1 MLLKIGE
8 LAKRTGLTVRA
19 LHHYDA
25 IGLLSPSARSDAG
38 YRLYNEADIARL
50 HRILAL
56 RRFGLALADI
66 GTTLT
71 RADLSLATV
80 VARQIGLLTEQIQ
93 QAKALRSRLSQ
104 LQGQLA
110 DGQEPDLA
118 DWLTTLEHMTMYD
131 KYFSQEELTQLP
143 IYTQADDVEPEWQA
157 LVAQVQALMDAG
169 TDPGDPRAQASS
181 MAWMTKVRRDTGDNP
196 ILFAK
201 LNAMHEHEPSVQE
214 RTGISPQMMTFILA
228 ASKATSCRS
237 TGTISTTANLPS
249 CAPTSASAM
258 PSGHRWWRRSAR
270 RWTKAMRLTRRRSA
284 RWRWR
289 GSICSAR
296 LQATSRQPSKRS
308 GKPCR
313 PSRHCSNREWST
325 SACARSS
332 VRQCKPCA
340 HKKTGAAPLALP
352 LFDRTA

>member
-143 IYTQADDVEPEWQA
+143 IYTQADDVEREWQA

-169 TDPGDPRAQASS
+169 TEPGDPQAQVLATQ
-181 MAWMTKVRRDTGDNP
+181 WMDMVRRDTGDNP

-214 RTGISPQMMTFILA
+214 RTGISPQMMAFILA
-228 ASKATSCRS
+228 ASKVHQLSIYRNYLDDDEFAFMRANF
-237 TGTISTTANLPS
+237 GKRDAEWPPLVAQVRTAMDEGH
-249 CAPTSASAM
+249 APDS
-258 PSGHRWWRRSAR
+258 PQAR
-270 RWTKAMRLTRRRSA
+270 A
-284 RWRWR
+284 
-289 GSICSAR
+289 
-296 LQATSRQPSKRS
+296 
-308 GKPCR
+308 
-313 PSRHCSNREWST
+313 
-325 SACARSS
+325 
-332 VRQCKPCA
+332 
-340 HKKTGAAPLALP
+340 LALAWFD
-352 LFDRTA
+352 LFRSFAGDQPATQKKIRQALQNEPALRQSGMVDERMSAFISAAMQALRA

>member
-157 LVAQVQALMDAG
+157 LVAQVQALMHGG
-169 TDPGDPRAQASS
+169 TDPGDPEAQVLATQ
-181 MAWMTKVRRDTGDNP
+181 WMTKVRRDTGDNP

-228 ASKATSCRS
+228 ASKAHQLSIYRNYLDDDEFAFMRANF
-237 TGTISTTANLPS
+237 GKRDAEWPPLVAQVRTAMDEGH
-249 CAPTSASAM
+249 APDS
-258 PSGHRWWRRSAR
+258 
-270 RWTKAMRLTRRRSA
+270 
-284 RWRWR
+284 
-289 GSICSAR
+289 
-296 LQATSRQPSKRS
+296 LQ
-308 GKPCR
+308 
-313 PSRHCSNREWST
+313 
-325 SACARSS
+325 
-332 VRQCKPCA
+332 VRA
-340 HKKTGAAPLALP
+340 LALAWFD
-352 LFDRTA
+352 LFRSFAGDQPATQQKIRQALQNEPALQQSGMVDERMRAFISAAMQALRA

>member
-50 HRILAL
+50 HHILAL

-131 KYFSQEELTQLP
+131 KNFSQEELTQLP

-169 TDPGDPRAQASS
+169 TDPDDSQAQVLATQW
-181 MAWMTKVRRDTGDNP
+181 MAMVRRDTGNNP

-228 ASKATSCRS
+228 ASKAHQLSIYRNYLDDDEFAFMRANF
-237 TGTISTTANLPS
+237 GKRDAEWPPLVAQVRTA
-249 CAPTSASAM
+249 M
-258 PSGHRWWRRSAR
+258 DEGHTPDSPQAR
-270 RWTKAMRLTRRRSA
+270 A
-284 RWRWR
+284 
-289 GSICSAR
+289 
-296 LQATSRQPSKRS
+296 
-308 GKPCR
+308 
-313 PSRHCSNREWST
+313 
-325 SACARSS
+325 
-332 VRQCKPCA
+332 
-340 HKKTGAAPLALP
+340 LALAWFD
-352 LFDRTA
+352 LFRSFAGDQPATQQKIRQALQDEPALRQSGMVDERMRAFISAAMQALRA

>member
-169 TDPGDPRAQASS
+169 TDPGDPQAQGLATQW
-181 MAWMTKVRRDTGDNP
+181 MAMVRRDTGNNP

-228 ASKATSCRS
+228 ASKAHQLSIYRNYLDDDEFAFMRANF
-237 TGTISTTANLPS
+237 GKRDAEWPPLVAQVRTAMDEGH
-249 CAPTSASAM
+249 APDS
-258 PSGHRWWRRSAR
+258 PQAR
-270 RWTKAMRLTRRRSA
+270 A
-284 RWRWR
+284 
-289 GSICSAR
+289 
-296 LQATSRQPSKRS
+296 
-308 GKPCR
+308 
-313 PSRHCSNREWST
+313 
-325 SACARSS
+325 
-332 VRQCKPCA
+332 
-340 HKKTGAAPLALP
+340 LALAWFD
-352 LFDRTA
+352 LFRSFAGDQPATQQKIRQALQNEPALQQSGMVDERMRAFISAAMQALRA

>member
-169 TDPGDPRAQASS
+169 TDPGDPQAQVLATQ
-181 MAWMTKVRRDTGDNP
+181 WMDMVRRDTGDNP

-214 RTGISPQMMTFILA
+214 RTGISPQMMAFILA
-228 ASKATSCRS
+228 ASKAHQLSIYRNYLDDDEFAFMRANF
-237 TGTISTTANLPS
+237 GKRDAEWPPLVAQVRTAMDEGH
-249 CAPTSASAM
+249 APDS
-258 PSGHRWWRRSAR
+258 PQAR
-270 RWTKAMRLTRRRSA
+270 A
-284 RWRWR
+284 
-289 GSICSAR
+289 
-296 LQATSRQPSKRS
+296 
-308 GKPCR
+308 
-313 PSRHCSNREWST
+313 
-325 SACARSS
+325 
-332 VRQCKPCA
+332 
-340 HKKTGAAPLALP
+340 LALAWFD
-352 LFDRTA
+352 LFRSFAGDQPATQQKIRQALQNEPALRQSGMVDERMRAFISAAMQALRA

>member
-71 RADLSLATV
+71 SPDLSLATV
-80 VARQIGLLTEQIQ
+80 VTRQIGLLTEQIG

-104 LQGQLA
+104 LQRQLA
-110 DGQEPDLA
+110 EGQEPDLA

-143 IYTQADDVEPEWQA
+143 IYTGADDVEPEWQT

-169 TDPGDPRAQASS
+169 TDPGDPRAQALSTQW
-181 MAWMTKVRRDTGDNP
+181 MATVRRDTGGNP

-201 LNAMHEHEPSVQE
+201 LNAMHEQEPSVQE
-214 RTGISPQMMTFILA
+214 RSGISPQMMTFILA
-228 ASKATSCRS
+228 ASKAQQLSIYRNYLDDDEFAFMR
-237 TGTISTTANLPS
+237 ANFGKRDAEWPPLLARVRVAMDEGH
-249 CAPTSASAM
+249 APDS
-258 PSGHRWWRRSAR
+258 PQAR
-270 RWTKAMRLTRRRSA
+270 
-284 RWRWR
+284 
-289 GSICSAR
+289 
-296 LQATSRQPSKRS
+296 
-308 GKPCR
+308 
-313 PSRHCSNREWST
+313 E
-325 SACARSS
+325 
-332 VRQCKPCA
+332 
-340 HKKTGAAPLALP
+340 LALAWFD
-352 LFDRTA
+352 LFRSFAGDRPATQQKIRQALQDEPALRQSGMVDERMRAFISAAMQALRA

>member
-169 TDPGDPRAQASS
+169 TDPGDPEAQVLATQ
-181 MAWMTKVRRDTGDNP
+181 WMTKVRRDTGDNP

-228 ASKATSCRS
+228 ASKAHQLSIYRNYLDDDEFAFMRANF
-237 TGTISTTANLPS
+237 GKRDAEWPPLVAQVRTAMDEGH
-249 CAPTSASAM
+249 APDS
-258 PSGHRWWRRSAR
+258 PQAR
-270 RWTKAMRLTRRRSA
+270 A
-284 RWRWR
+284 
-289 GSICSAR
+289 
-296 LQATSRQPSKRS
+296 
-308 GKPCR
+308 
-313 PSRHCSNREWST
+313 
-325 SACARSS
+325 
-332 VRQCKPCA
+332 
-340 HKKTGAAPLALP
+340 LALAWFD
-352 LFDRTA
+352 LFRSFAGDQPATQQKIRQALQNEPALQQSGMVDARMRAFISAAMQALRA

>member
-93 QAKALRSRLSQ
+93 QAKALRRRLSQ
-104 LQGQLA
+104 LQGQLD

-169 TDPGDPRAQASS
+169 TDPGDPQAQVLATQW
-181 MAWMTKVRRDTGDNP
+181 MAMVRRDTGNNP

-214 RTGISPQMMTFILA
+214 RTGISPQMMAFILA
-228 ASKATSCRS
+228 ASKAHQLSIYRNYLDDDEFAFMRANF
-237 TGTISTTANLPS
+237 GKRDAEWPPLVAQVRTAMDEGH
-249 CAPTSASAM
+249 APDS
-258 PSGHRWWRRSAR
+258 PQAR
-270 RWTKAMRLTRRRSA
+270 A
-284 RWRWR
+284 
-289 GSICSAR
+289 
-296 LQATSRQPSKRS
+296 
-308 GKPCR
+308 
-313 PSRHCSNREWST
+313 
-325 SACARSS
+325 
-332 VRQCKPCA
+332 
-340 HKKTGAAPLALP
+340 LALAWFD
-352 LFDRTA
+352 LFRSFAGDKPATQQKIRRALQDEPALRQSGMVDERMSAFISAAMQALRA

>member
-71 RADLSLATV
+71 RADLSLSTV

-104 LQGQLA
+104 LQEQLA

-131 KYFSQEELTQLP
+131 KYFSQDELTQLP
-143 IYTQADDVEPEWQA
+143 IYTHADDVEPEWQA

-169 TDPGDPRAQASS
+169 TEPGDSQAQALS

-201 LNAMHEHEPSVQE
+201 LNAMHAHEPSVQQ

-228 ASKATSCRS
+228 ASKAHQLSIYRNYLDDDEFAFMRANFGKRDAEWPPLVAQVRAAMDEGHAPDSPQARALALAWFDLFRS
-237 TGTISTTANLPS
+237 FAGD
-249 CAPTSASAM
+249 
-258 PSGHRWWRRSAR
+258 
-270 RWTKAMRLTRRRSA
+270 K
-284 RWRWR
+284 
-289 GSICSAR
+289 
-296 LQATSRQPSKRS
+296 QATQQKIRQALQNEPALQQS
-308 GKPCR
+308 GMVDER
-313 PSRHCSNREWST
+313 MRAFI
-325 SACARSS
+325 SAAM
-332 VRQCKPCA
+332 Q
-340 HKKTGAAPLALP
+340 AL
-352 LFDRTA
+352 RA

>member
-93 QAKALRSRLSQ
+93 QAKALRSRLFQ

-143 IYTQADDVEPEWQA
+143 IYTQADDHRV
-157 LVAQVQALMDAG
+157 DG
-169 TDPGDPRAQASS
+169 RAVHPTPTEGS
-181 MAWMTKVRRDTGDNP
+181 RRVDGFPVHAVMVDEEIIRHDHNTTNESVVGWTGP
-196 ILFAK
+196 
-201 LNAMHEHEPSVQE
+201 PS
-214 RTGISPQMMTFILA
+214 
-228 ASKATSCRS
+228 
-237 TGTISTTANLPS
+237 
-249 CAPTSASAM
+249 
-258 PSGHRWWRRSAR
+258 
-270 RWTKAMRLTRRRSA
+270 TR
-284 RWRWR
+284 
-289 GSICSAR
+289 
-296 LQATSRQPSKRS
+296 
-308 GKPCR
+308 
-313 PSRHCSNREWST
+313 
-325 SACARSS
+325 
-332 VRQCKPCA
+332 
-340 HKKTGAAPLALP
+340 
-352 LFDRTA
+352 

>member
-25 IGLLSPSARSDAG
+25 IGLLSPSARSEAG

-71 RADLSLATV
+71 RPDLSLATV

-110 DGQEPDLA
+110 EGQEPDLA

-157 LVAQVQALMDAG
+157 MVAQVQALMDAG
-169 TDPGDPRAQASS
+169 TDAGDPRSQALSI
-181 MAWMTKVRRDTGDNP
+181 AWMSKVRRDTGGNP

-201 LNAMHEHEPSVQE
+201 LNAMHEQELAVQE

-228 ASKATSCRS
+228 ASKAHQLSIYRNYLDDDEFAFMR
-237 TGTISTTANLPS
+237 ANLGKRDAEWPPLVARVRTAMDDGH
-249 CAPTSASAM
+249 APDSPQVRALALAWFDLFRSFAGDKPATQQKIRQALRDEPALRQ
-258 PSGHRWWRRSAR
+258 SGMVDER
-270 RWTKAMRLTRRRSA
+270 MRTF
-284 RWRWR
+284 
-289 GSICSAR
+289 I
-296 LQATSRQPSKRS
+296 
-308 GKPCR
+308 
-313 PSRHCSNREWST
+313 
-325 SACARSS
+325 
-332 VRQCKPCA
+332 
-340 HKKTGAAPLALP
+340 GAAMQAL
-352 LFDRTA
+352 RA